1 MGLKAAVY
9 RLAPTDDSLKTG
21 FAGPSSSQLF
31 HIAVTLACPQKK
43 VKCFPSKDLFFV
55 IGTISHFLPGE
66 KMAHLPV
73 DKPGGLWFNDTCTYI
88 KDNDG
93 KLTPFECSR
102 EPAAGASRCGQTG

>member
-1 MGLKAAVY
+1 MAAVY

-31 HIAVTLACPQKK
+31 HIEVTVACPRKK
-43 VKCFPSKDLFFV
+43 VKCFPCIDFIFV
-55 IGTISHFLPGE
+55 IGTIFQFSPGE
-66 KMAHLPV
+66 KMAYLPV